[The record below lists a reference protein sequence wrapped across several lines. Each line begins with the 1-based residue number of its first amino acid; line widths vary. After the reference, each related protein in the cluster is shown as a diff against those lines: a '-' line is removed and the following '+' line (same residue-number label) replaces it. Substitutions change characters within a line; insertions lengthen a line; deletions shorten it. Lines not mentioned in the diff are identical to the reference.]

1 MGTEIERKFLLKGK
15 LSDYNFE
22 YTSIERIEQCYVM
35 LEDNKELR
43 VRMIRFMNSGQFDEV
58 RYVMTA
64 KAGEGLIRT
73 EVEVEISKKEYVA
86 LKRYSND
93 RNIAKKRYTT
103 KDHLMIDVFEDKNI
117 PSIVEVEFP
126 NEDDAN
132 KFTPPDWFGEE
143 VTNNIN
149 YSNKMLAM
157 I

>member
-15 LSDYNFE
+15 LSDYDFE
-22 YTSIERIEQCYVM
+22 YTAIDRIEQCYVM

-43 VRMIRFMNSGQFDEV
+43 VRMIRHMNSGQFDEV

-86 LKRYSND
+86 LKRYSNG

-103 KDHLMIDVFEDKNI
+103 KDHFMIDVFEDKNI
-117 PSIVEVEFP
+117 PNIVEVEFP
-126 NEDDAN
+126 NEDYAN
-132 KFTPPDWFGEE
+132 KFTPPEWFGEE

-157 I
+157 M